1 VRHARGKLICFLD
14 ADDMLAPGAVLRKL
28 VSAYVQDNV
37 SFLYTNQIQVRSS
50 DHKTALY
57 TPPEYDQSDWHTY
70 NGITILIAK
79 EDIIKI
85 GGFDESLSGWEDWD
99 FFSKLKINGLCGKH
113 LPIPGFIY
121 RYELGQRSVKSY
133 DDKPNLLPLLKK
145 RYSDYFEGRKKMGSC
160 CPGDGDAI
168 MEAKAALD
176 RANGLN
182 AGGVFRME
190 SQAKFEQR
198 SGLGNK
204 PVRMEFIGER
214 AGAATYF
221 GHEGRQYRGGNN
233 PMDKYAN
240 VHSADVQKMEMSSHW
255 RVVKVER
262 QPVEIPVAE
271 PVTELPTQ
279 EIAVSETEPATM
291 FDAMPDDIAIAVIPK
306 AKKRT
311 RKIGPKRNG

>member
-1 VRHARGKLICFLD
+1 
-14 ADDMLAPGAVLRKL
+14 MLAPGAVLRKL

-37 SFLYTNQIQVRSS
+37 SFLYTDQIQVRSS

-79 EDIIKI
+79 EDIIKV
-85 GGFDESLSGWEDWD
+85 GGFDESLDGWEDWD

-133 DDKPNLLPLLKK
+133 DNKPNLLSLLKK

-160 CPGDGDAI
+160 CPGNGDAI

-190 SQAKFEQR
+190 SQTKFEQR

-214 AGAATYF
+214 TGAVTYF

-240 VHSADVQKMEMSSHW
+240 VHPADVQKMEMTSVW
-255 RVVKVER
+255 RVVKVEP

-279 EIAVSETEPATM
+279 EIAISETEPATM
-291 FDAMPDDIAIAVIPK
+291 FDGVDTAIAIIPQT
-306 AKKRT
+306 KKRT
-311 RKIGPKRNG
+311 RKVVRKRNE